1 MRLGWREVACKQST
15 PPRTP
20 ARASRFVSRTGLR
33 DARNREGRTGAQR
46 TDASRQRP
54 PVEQKRKQNSEL
66 TRSSQTAMS
75 GARVLQSRCG
85 AVVTRPASRRTVTC
99 ASDRMS
105 EMRREAHFSR
115 RFLLRH
121 ELRASLTSSR
131 FALRAWHK
139 LRRVL
144 ICDEPTCYSR
154 ARVALS
160 LRASRCV
167 LLPARRRCW
176 SQHVNTGSEVPDRNL
191 VIIVP
196 CHVGCAP
203 NK

>member
-33 DARNREGRTGAQR
+33 DARNCEGRTGAQR

-54 PVEQKRKQNSEL
+54 PVEHKRKQNSEL

-105 EMRREAHFSR
+105 EMRREAHFSKVFAATR
-115 RFLLRH
+115 
-121 ELRASLTSSR
+121 TSR
-131 FALRAWHK
+131 FSHF
-139 LRRVL
+139 
-144 ICDEPTCYSR
+144 
-154 ARVALS
+154 VA
-160 LRASRCV
+160 LRASRLAQV
-167 LLPARRRCW
+167 APSFDLRRTHMLLARARRSFTSRVAVRAPARKE
-176 SQHVNTGSEVPDRNL
+176 EVLESTPACISRAQKCL
-191 VIIVP
+191 TETSSSS
-196 CHVGCAP
+196 CHAT
-203 NK
+203 